1 MQKKGKK
8 GKTWNK
14 ILSLNTTWSTCI
26 KFLSCIYFSW
36 YESENLYCMNIMQPT
51 DYFVVISKQQK
62 VPEIETGVY
71 IPIN

>member
-1 MQKKGKK
+1 MQKRKNIEQNIEFEHYLEHMYKM
-8 GKTWNK
+8 
-14 ILSLNTTWSTCI
+14 LL
-26 KFLSCIYFSW
+26 CIYFSW

-51 DYFVVISKQQK
+51 DYFVEISKQQK